1 MDWIKQN
8 KFLAAFLLIILVA
21 GGGLGF
27 LAFSAKGR
35 YDEVRETYTT
45 KSTELNRLQTS
56 QPYPEQDNVKKMQEV
71 QKAHQAAIDA
81 LHKDLIKA
89 QVPLKPLTPEKFQDN
104 LREAV
109 RRVAARAASRNVNL
123 GDSNKPESGSF
134 YMGFANYQGVPPKVE
149 AAAPLGRMLEAM
161 EIAINALIDS
171 GITTLKEIKRES
183 LPEEGGATGTTSGAS
198 SKPGLVERHSFEVHF
213 EAPEPQFRRFLNDL
227 ISSKQQFFIPSSIVV
242 ANSMDKGPSK
252 SETASLDAEANVAA
266 AAPAAQPPAAGA
278 TSRPSAAPA
287 KALRKV
293 VVGDEKLDV
302 TARIEVVNFAE
313 PK

>member
-8 KFLAAFLLIILVA
+8 KFLAGFLLIILVA

-71 QKAHQAAIDA
+71 EKAHKAEIDA
-81 LHKDLIKA
+81 LHKELIKA

-109 RRVAARAASRNVNL
+109 RRVAAKATSRNVNL
-123 GDSNKPESGSF
+123 GDTNKPESGSF

-149 AAAPLGRMLEAM
+149 AAAPLGRMLAAM
-161 EIAINALIDS
+161 EIAVNTLIDS
-171 GITTLKEIKRES
+171 GITNLKEIKRDP
-183 LPEEGGATGTTSGAS
+183 LPEEGVATSTTSGAS

-213 EAPEPQFRRFLNDL
+213 ETQEPQFQTFLNQL
-227 ISSKQQFFIPSSIVV
+227 ISSKDQFFIPSSIVI
-242 ANSMDKGPSK
+242 ANSADKGPSK
-252 SETASLDAEANVAA
+252 SETANIGSEPSVPA
-266 AAPAAQPPAAGA
+266 AAPPTPRTATPPA
-278 TSRPSAAPA
+278 PAPA
-287 KALRKV
+287 KAQQKLI
-293 VVGDEKLDV
+293 VGDEKLDV

>member
-8 KFLAAFLLIILVA
+8 KFLTGLLLIIVIA

-35 YDEVRETYTT
+35 YDEARGTYTA
-45 KSTELNRLQTS
+45 KASELNTLLTS

-71 QKAHQAAIDA
+71 QKKHQEEIDT
-81 LHKDLIKA
+81 LRKDLIKA

-109 RRVAARAASRNVNL
+109 RRVTAKAASRNVNL

-161 EIAINALIDS
+161 EIAVNTLIDS
-171 GITTLKEIKRES
+171 GITNLKEIKRDP
-183 LPEEGGATGTTSGAS
+183 LPEEGVASGTTTASTASGAS
-198 SKPGLVERHSFEVHF
+198 SKPGLVERHPFEVHF
-213 EAPEPQFRRFLNDL
+213 EAPEPQFRMFLNDL
-227 ISSKQQFFIPSSIVV
+227 ISKPQIFVPSSIVV
-242 ANSMDKGPSK
+242 ANSNDKGPSK
-252 SETASLDAEANVAA
+252 SEAAN
-266 AAPAAQPPAAGA
+266 PNPD
-278 TSRPSAAPA
+278 S
-287 KALRKV
+287 KDRKII
-293 VVGDEKLDV
+293 VGDEKLDV
-302 TARIEVVNFAE
+302 VARIEIVNFAS
-313 PK
+313 K

>member
-8 KFLAAFLLIILVA
+8 KFLAGFLLIILVA

-71 QKAHQAAIDA
+71 EKKHQAAIDE
-81 LHKDLIKA
+81 LHKDVIKA

-109 RRVAARAASRNVNL
+109 RRVTARAASRNVNL
-123 GDSNKPESGSF
+123 GDTNKPESGSF

-171 GITTLKEIKRES
+171 GITNLKEIKRDS
-183 LPEEGGATGTTSGAS
+183 LPEEGVASSTTPDAS
-198 SKPGLVERHSFEVHF
+198 SKPSEREKGKGKEGGLVERHSFEVHF
-213 EAPEPQFRRFLNDL
+213 ESPEPQFRMFLNDL
-227 ISSKQQFFIPSSIVV
+227 IASEKQFFIPSSIVV
-242 ANSMDKGPSK
+242 ANSADKGPSK
-252 SETASLDAEANVAA
+252 SETGSPNPD
-266 AAPAAQPPAAGA
+266 
-278 TSRPSAAPA
+278 S
-287 KALRKV
+287 KDRKII
-293 VVGDEKLDV
+293 VGDEKLDV
-302 TARIEVVNFAE
+302 VARIEIVNFAE
-313 PK
+313 PSAGKPAPSK